1 MTLSASPLLVLDKD
15 LRVVAASRSFYL
27 TFRVSRQDTQGRML
41 YALGNGQWD
50 IPALRELLE
59 KIVPEHGE
67 LDGYEVR
74 HAFPE
79 IGERVMLLNAR
90 KVFYEGN
97 NQTTMLLAFEDITE
111 RRADEREMQLLLE
124 QKDLLLQEM
133 QHRIANSLQIIAS
146 ILLLKAKRAST
157 CRMPTSASCQSPP
170 CNSTFAPQGMAS
182 RSRSL
187 PICRSCARHWHSR

>member
-1 MTLSASPLLVLDKD
+1 MWRRNRLAALGEGDGLAQAVVDTVREPLLVLDKD

-41 YALGNGQWD
+41 YALGDGQWD

-67 LDGYEVR
+67 LDGYEVQYN
-74 HAFPE
+74 FPA

-97 NQTTMLLAFEDITE
+97 NHT
-111 RRADEREMQLLLE
+111 
-124 QKDLLLQEM
+124 
-133 QHRIANSLQIIAS
+133 
-146 ILLLKAKRAST
+146 
-157 CRMPTSASCQSPP
+157 
-170 CNSTFAPQGMAS
+170 
-182 RSRSL
+182 
-187 PICRSCARHWHSR
+187 